1 MYTMKKKLWLA
12 AVTGL
17 ALTTSSAFAADLG
30 QPYYKAPPAPPVVAP
45 PSWTGF
51 YLGIEGGWGW
61 AHAEQ
66 SDATGFDSGR
76 FNVNGG
82 LVGGTFGYNWQVNQI
97 VLGLEGDGSWADI
110 HGSTAGIGLGCDL
123 TCSAKLD
130 ALGTVRGRFGVAF
143 GNFLPYITGGLAVGD
158 IHGTE
163 SLLGSGS
170 STEVGWTAGG
180 GIEAKVS
187 DAWSIKAEYLYAD
200 LGNHAIFDDDFGGG
214 VIESE
219 HIKFTTNIVRAG
231 LNYHFNVGGPETHY

>member
-1 MYTMKKKLWLA
+1 MRKKLWLA
-12 AVTGL
+12 AVSGL
-17 ALTTSSAFAADLG
+17 ALTTGSAFAADLG
-30 QPYYKAPPAPPVVAP
+30 QPYYKAPPPPPVVAP

-51 YLGIEGGWGW
+51 YLGIEGGWGSG
-61 AHAEQ
+61 HAEQ
-66 SDATGFDSGR
+66 TDATGFDSGR
-76 FNVNGG
+76 YNANGG
-82 LVGGTFGYNWQVNQI
+82 LVGGTLGYNWQVNQV

-143 GNFLPYITGGLAVGD
+143 GNFLPYVTGGLAVGD
-158 IHGTE
+158 IHGSE

-170 STEVGWTAGG
+170 STEAGWTAGG

-200 LGNHAIFDDDFGGG
+200 LGNHAIFNDDLGGG
-214 VIESE
+214 VIEPE
-219 HIKFTTNIVRAG
+219 HIKLTTNIVRAG
-231 LNYHFNVGGPETHY
+231 LNYHFNIGGSGTQY